1 MTLPES
7 LTYLGYSAFETD
19 DYAEVPYQARQDSLR
34 IPEGLRFEGD
44 MLHGILPAEFEADE
58 NNPYHSV
65 IDGLLMSKDE
75 RTLVCVPG
83 GREGALTIPEG
94 TETIEYGALDG
105 CPYLTDVY
113 VPDSVIDIGNL
124 GEDSYDGPCPY
135 KVHCHAGSEA
145 QRQLEANSVEW
156 EDM

>member
-1 MTLPES
+1 
-7 LTYLGYSAFETD
+7 
-19 DYAEVPYQARQDSLR
+19 
-34 IPEGLRFEGD
+34 

-135 KVHCHAGSEA
+135 RIHCHAGSEA
-145 QRQLEANSVEW
+145 QKQLEANSVEW